1 MNDPTWLSLLAA
13 SLFTLPL
20 YAGVPVNVSPEY
32 RAIHF
37 AADLSLAPNEARAID
52 LPLNAAGD
60 RYAVAAKSGAKHVS
74 FVLIDGRDR
83 DTGKLQPAALRSVAA
98 LQSFIDI
105 QTPPSSSGLI
115 GVFVNRNSSA
125 IKAKVRVDRIGER
138 PDVLRA
144 KVAALVAVPFAA
156 LDDIYELPQFTVTV
170 KPCGEINAFSS
181 PNITLCTELFADLTD
196 KGLSDALHPILL
208 HEAAHT
214 LLKLWDLP
222 GFDNEDMADEF
233 AASMLARVA
242 PHTLK
247 AYMRWFEQRDSVMEA
262 VMQLQSDERH
272 TISIQR
278 ARNMQRIID
287 NPDVVARRWN
297 KLLRPFER
305 KQNR

>member
-1 MNDPTWLSLLAA
+1 MKDLSWLSLVAA
-13 SLFTLPL
+13 SLFALPL
-20 YAGVPVNVSPEY
+20 HAGVPVNVSSEY

-37 AADLSLAPNEARAID
+37 AAELNLAPNQAQAID

-60 RYAVAAKSGAKHVS
+60 HYFVSAKSSKNHVS

-83 DTGKLQPAALRSVAA
+83 DAGNLKPTVLRSVAA
-98 LQSFIDI
+98 LTSFVEI

-138 PDVLRA
+138 TDVLRA
-144 KVAALVAVPFAA
+144 KVAALVGVPFAA
-156 LDDIYELPQFTVTV
+156 LDDSYELPQFTVNV

-214 LLKLWDLP
+214 LLKLWELP

-233 AASMLARVA
+233 AASILARVA
-242 PHTLK
+242 PHTIK
-247 AYMRWFEQRDSVMEA
+247 AYTRWLEQRDSVMEA
-262 VMQLQSDERH
+262 VLQLQSDERH

-278 ARNMQRIID
+278 ARNMQRIVD
-287 NPDVVARRWN
+287 NPDIVARRWS